1 MSDSI
6 SIIVNGD
13 KKDVPSGIN
22 VIRLLAQ
29 LGLPLGRVAIE
40 RKLDILPRDQWESTE
55 VAPDAAAIRSL
66 GGTAVIG
73 MGVAVFL
80 ICLHTSRRMA
90 NLSDLLR

>member
-29 LGLPLGRVAIE
+29 LELPAGRVAIE
-40 RKLDILPRDQWESTE
+40 RNLDILPRDQWENTD
-55 VAPDAAAIRSL
+55 VAAGDRYEIVHL
-66 GGTAVIG
+66 VGGG
-73 MGVAVFL
+73 
-80 ICLHTSRRMA
+80 
-90 NLSDLLR
+90 